1 MNILILP
8 GDGIGKEICFEV
20 EKLFKELISIFSIDI
35 NCLLFFNGRRKEKVR
50 KDLSRT
56 KRRRY

>member
-20 EKLFKELISIFSIDI
+20 EKLFKELNSIFSIDI
-35 NCLLFFNGRRKEKVR
+35 NFETSDFGGSAIKNTTTLFQNTQLKM
-50 KDLSRT
+50 
-56 KRRRY
+56 